1 MRHLFLA
8 VIVAALP
15 ACGVP
20 LQSSPEALGPGIGP
34 EAPLEVPTADGTA
47 DGAVYMVDGEMLVAV
62 ARGTTTEPADTL
74 QQLLAGPT
82 AQEEAAGLRTAI
94 PASSVVRQVSVAEG
108 VATVDVSPEF
118 AGVGG
123 QEEIMAIAQLVLTL
137 TARGVERVTIHLEG
151 LPVALPLPNG
161 VLVTDPVGFDDYQ
174 VLIDR

>member
-1 MRHLFLA
+1 MSAQIAVLGLLVERPLHGYGIAQLIEQRGMRSWTSIGFSSTD
-8 VIVAALP
+8 AA
-15 ACGVP
+15 ATAERCG
-20 LQSSPEALGPGIGP
+20 SRRSGA
-34 EAPLEVPTADGTA
+34 
-47 DGAVYMVDGEMLVAV
+47 GAVC
-62 ARGTTTEPADTL
+62 GTTTEPADTR